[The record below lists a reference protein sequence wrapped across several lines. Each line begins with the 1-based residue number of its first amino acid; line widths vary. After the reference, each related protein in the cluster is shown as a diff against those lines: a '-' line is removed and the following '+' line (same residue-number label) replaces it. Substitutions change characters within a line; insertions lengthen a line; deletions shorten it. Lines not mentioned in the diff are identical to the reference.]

1 MDLSGYRRFLTAP
14 GVPRLFSSMLV
25 GRLPAGMLTLAIVL
39 RITQDGGSYRLAGAI
54 TAAFA
59 IGVSLTTPILSRLVD
74 RRGQTVVLVPCAI
87 AMLAATVLLAALP
100 ADSTPL
106 LLMFAGA
113 FLGAAFPPLSST
125 SRTMWPTVIDDPVA
139 LESAYAADA
148 TFQEL
153 IFILGP
159 LLVVA
164 VNAVAGTA
172 AAIIGAGVI
181 GCVGTLVF
189 ATSRTSRSWQSP
201 VHAGRRNKA
210 LSSPGVRILVVT
222 MFALIAGF
230 AAVEVALIAAAR
242 AAGASGGSGVL
253 LAVWSLGSMLAGF
266 VCGSR
271 SWPGTASTRV
281 VVLLAATAL
290 LTVLLAP
297 QHNLIVIGAIVAL
310 SGAGGAPALSAIY
323 RTAQQVAL
331 PGVVTESYAWLNVG
345 TLVGTAVGAAAA
357 GNVITAHGPGAGFL
371 LAAAGIATA
380 ALAVGLG
387 RHALRA
393 PVVENTRAAAVAVG
407 G

>member
-266 VCGSR
+266 VYGSR